1 MKQNTK
7 QHCVSPQGI
16 QIMIAGF
23 IQIYEFVIGQYI
35 PSISNMLG
43 ELRSHPSNPATTVM
57 MFIGSMKTYSLLG
70 LKGVLGVCPLAFLAR
85 DFRRYFMTF

>member
-1 MKQNTK
+1 MKQDAK

-23 IQIYEFVIGQYI
+23 IQVYEFVIGQST

-43 ELRSHPSNPATTVM
+43 ELRSHPSNPAMTVM
-57 MFIGSMKTYSLLG
+57 MVIGSMKTYSLLG
-70 LKGVLGVCPLAFLAR
+70 LKGVLGV
-85 DFRRYFMTF
+85 